1 MKRIFIM
8 MLLCLMAV
16 GSLTAKAVTSIDPEQ
31 PSSIT
36 IQYRYEN
43 MNFAGLTCQ
52 IYRVAE
58 VSSDG
63 TYVLTGEF
71 AGYPVSIYDVESQA
85 EWKNI
90 TSTLSAYVVADGIQ
104 PDYTLVTDEK
114 GTASFQNILPGM
126 YLTQSVTVQDSERIL
141 TFEAFLTVVPYPQED
156 GSHNYDVTVVPKVR
170 HHTPTPKPLEYKVV
184 KQWKD
189 LGNTQQR
196 PQSVTVDILKDGVV
210 QSTQILSADSDWCY
224 SWTAPDDGSLWQA
237 VERSIPQNFTVTVV
251 SRDNT
256 ILITNVYEV
265 EQEPPKTGET
275 TVLWPYMLLLCFS
288 GGVLILLALW
298 RMRKEQ

>member
-1 MKRIFIM
+1 
-8 MLLCLMAV
+8 
-16 GSLTAKAVTSIDPEQ
+16 
-31 PSSIT
+31 
-36 IQYRYEN
+36 
-43 MNFAGLTCQ
+43 
-52 IYRVAE
+52 
-58 VSSDG
+58 
-63 TYVLTGEF
+63 
-71 AGYPVSIYDVESQA
+71 
-85 EWKNI
+85 
-90 TSTLSAYVVADGIQ
+90 
-104 PDYTLVTDEK
+104 
-114 GTASFQNILPGM
+114 M

-237 VERSIPQNFTVTVV
+237 VERSIPQNYTVTVV

>member
-8 MLLCLMAV
+8 LLLCLMAV
-16 GSLTAKAVTSIDPEQ
+16 GSLSAKAVTPIDPEQ
-31 PSSIT
+31 PSSLT

-43 MNFAGLTCQ
+43 MDFSGLTCQ

-58 VSSDG
+58 VFPDG
-63 TYVLTGEF
+63 TYALTGSF
-71 AGYPVSIYDVESQA
+71 ADVPVNIHGVESQA

-90 TSTLSAYVVADGIQ
+90 ASTLIAYAAADRIQ
-104 PDYTLVTDEK
+104 PDYTLATDEN
-114 GTASFQNILPGM
+114 GNAAFQNILPGM
-126 YLTQSVTVQDSERIL
+126 YLTQSVTVQGSERIL

-156 GSHNYDVTVVPKVR
+156 GSHNYDVTVVPKVQ
-170 HHTPTPKPLEYKVV
+170 HHTPTPQPLEYKVV

-210 QSTQILSADSDWCY
+210 QSTQILSADNDWCY

-237 VERSIPQNFTVTVV
+237 VERSVPQNYTVTVV

-256 ILITNVYEV
+256 ILITNVYEA

-275 TVLWPYMLLLCFS
+275 MVLWPYMLLLCFC